1 MRFGLLLVENYLAY
15 ARVTQDH
22 YLEQHPSDDEK
33 SYGSRTSSTNN
44 TLQSDSNSCHGAGS
58 TSTLPFRAAKPM
70 APILFRPDLW
80 VPNSASRRD
89 SAEAPLA
96 SRTELC

>member
-1 MRFGLLLVENYLAY
+1 MMKSLTDR
-15 ARVTQDH
+15 ARLPPIIPYRVIVIH
-22 YLEQHPSDDEK
+22 VRVRAP
-33 SYGSRTSSTNN
+33 RP
-44 TLQSDSNSCHGAGS
+44 
-58 TSTLPFRAAKPM
+58 PFRAAKPM

>member
-1 MRFGLLLVENYLAY
+1 MPTPESPKITTLSNILLMMKSLTDR
-15 ARVTQDH
+15 ARLPPIIPYRVIVIH
-22 YLEQHPSDDEK
+22 VRVRAP
-33 SYGSRTSSTNN
+33 RP
-44 TLQSDSNSCHGAGS
+44 
-58 TSTLPFRAAKPM
+58 PFRAAKPM

>member
-33 SYGSRTSSTNN
+33 SYADRARLPPIICYYHDAAIRVRAPHPPPVPRKTDGSDFCLGPTFGCQTR
-44 TLQSDSNSCHGAGS
+44 L
-58 TSTLPFRAAKPM
+58 AA
-70 APILFRPDLW
+70 AI
-80 VPNSASRRD
+80 

>member
-33 SYGSRTSSTNN
+33 SYGGSRTSSTNN
-44 TLQSDSNSCHGAGS
+44 TLQSDSNSCRVRAPRP
-58 TSTLPFRAAKPM
+58 PFRAAKPM

>member
-33 SYGSRTSSTNN
+33 SYGGSRTSSTNN
-44 TLQSDSNSCHGAGS
+44 TLKGDSNSCQGAGS
-58 TSTLPFRAAKPM
+58 TSTLRAAKPM
-70 APILFRPDLW
+70 APIFCLGPTFGCQTRL
-80 VPNSASRRD
+80 VAAI